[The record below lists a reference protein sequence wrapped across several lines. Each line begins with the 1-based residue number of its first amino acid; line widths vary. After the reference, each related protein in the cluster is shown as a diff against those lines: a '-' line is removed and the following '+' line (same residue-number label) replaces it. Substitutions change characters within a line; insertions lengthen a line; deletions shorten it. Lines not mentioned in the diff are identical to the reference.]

1 MTFLIQPYSKLVMIG
16 DSITDC
22 GRRRPIGTGSEAA
35 LGNGYVHLTN
45 ALLTA
50 AYPDHHIDIVNM
62 GISGNTVR
70 DLHRRWQTDVLDLK
84 PAWLAVKI
92 GINDVWRQFERGRMR
107 EAVQLAEFGR
117 IYNTILAQVRPQL
130 KGLILLTP
138 YYIQSDRNDPMRAR
152 MDEYGAVVKQIASA
166 YDAILV
172 DTQAAFDAVLEHV
185 APTDLAADFVHPD
198 TAGHMILARAF
209 LTALGFKWS

>member
-1 MTFLIQPYSKLVMIG
+1 MIG

-22 GRRRPIGTGSEAA
+22 GRKRPIGTGSEAA

-50 AYPDHHIDIVNM
+50 TYPNHHIDIVNT

-84 PAWLAVKI
+84 PDWLSVKI
-92 GINDVWRQFERGRMR
+92 GINDVWRHFDERPGRSK
-107 EAVQLAEFGR
+107 EAVGLDEYGQL
-117 IYNTILAQVRPQL
+117 YNAILSSVRPQL
-130 KGLILLTP
+130 KGLVLLTP
-138 YYIQSDRNDPMRAR
+138 YYIQPDLNDPMRAK
-152 MDEYGAVVKQIASA
+152 MDTYTALVKQIANA

-185 APTDLAADFVHPD
+185 APTALADDLVHPG
-198 TAGHMILARAF
+198 TTGHMVLARAF
-209 LTALGFKWS
+209 LSAVGFEW